1 MWGEAMTIGAKIR
14 NLREQYKLT
23 LKEMADRAGISLSYL
38 ADIEKGRSNPSVDT
52 LMGIARVFGKPAGY
66 FLDDT
71 IDILEAIK
79 NDPEY
84 LVAAGKPVTP
94 NQRLAIMRILANPDM
109 TRPNQ
114 IPIVGTVR
122 AGLPILARENI
133 TGYLDVPSSI
143 RADFALEIK
152 GDSMK
157 YTGINEGDM
166 AVCRK
171 TNAAVTG
178 QIVIALINGIE
189 NSGTLKYYIEQ
200 NGRGFLRAANPNY
213 SDIKM
218 GPGDQILG
226 LVVEIF
232 KKPPTLE
239 QYLEYLSFSESHLAK
254 WNEVMNKALAA
265 GIEPERVMSMIEMQ
279 VEIAKKVFEDGI
291 KYRY

>member
-1 MWGEAMTIGAKIR
+1 MRGEAMTIGAKIR

-23 LKEMADRAGISLSYL
+23 LKEMADRVGISLSYL

-52 LMGIARVFGKPAGY
+52 LMGIARVLGKPAGY

-71 IDILEAIK
+71 LDILEAIES
-79 NDPEY
+79 DPGY

-94 NQRLAIMRILANPDM
+94 DQRIAIMRILANPDL

-114 IPIVGTVR
+114 IPIIGTVR

-133 TGYLDVPSSI
+133 TGYLDVPPSI
-143 RADFALEIK
+143 RADFAMEIT

-157 YTGINEGDM
+157 YTGFNEGDM
-166 AVCRK
+166 AICRE
-171 TNAAVTG
+171 TNTALTG
-178 QIVIALINGIE
+178 QIVITLINRIE
-189 NSGTLKYYIEQ
+189 TSATLKYYIEQ
-200 NGRGFLRAANPNY
+200 NGRGFLRAANPKY
-213 SDIKM
+213 RDIEM
-218 GPGDQILG
+218 CSGVQILG

-232 KKPPTLE
+232 KKPPTLN
-239 QYLEYLSFSESHLAK
+239 QYLEFLSFSVSHLAK
-254 WNEVMNKALAA
+254 WNEVINKALAA
-265 GIEPERVMSMIEMQ
+265 GIEPERVKSMIEMQ